1 MSRIL
6 LFLLFFAPFA
16 QSATPNC
23 VAKKSNTVAIVQC
36 DDGTVTITDSS
47 KGSVIVCRKEKPCQR
62 TEL

>member
-23 VAKKSNTVAIVQC
+23 VAKKSNTVVIVQC

-47 KGSVIVCRKEKPCQR
+47 KGSVIV
-62 TEL
+62 